1 MIGGFGPL
9 SLKIER
15 PEMQLLES
23 KSDSELVRSL
33 LAEVAKS
40 QHEIRCAQ
48 GDLNKS
54 QNRINFCLAVINELL
69 SRYQD

>member
-33 LAEVAKS
+33 LAEVAKT
-40 QHEIRCAQ
+40 QNEIRCAS
-48 GDLNKS
+48 GDLVKA
-54 QNRINFCLAVINELL
+54 QNRVNFCLVVINELL
-69 SRYQD
+69 NRTQD